1 MKQQQQQLHN
11 AHAARQGT
19 TVSGSSTTSTTFKWG
34 LEDRRPAQPTGL
46 DCIDLGQHQDAAA
59 LESDRL
65 TMLAANV
72 AVIVVIVV
80 AAVAVAA
87 TAAAG
92 CVILNNGASNCNSNS
107 FRT

>member
-1 MKQQQQQLHN
+1 MRMLHGREPPS
-11 AHAARQGT
+11 AAAAPLPS
-19 TVSGSSTTSTTFKWG
+19 SGAWKIAGRLSRLDW
-34 LEDRRPAQPTGL
+34 TGL

-80 AAVAVAA
+80 AAVTVAA